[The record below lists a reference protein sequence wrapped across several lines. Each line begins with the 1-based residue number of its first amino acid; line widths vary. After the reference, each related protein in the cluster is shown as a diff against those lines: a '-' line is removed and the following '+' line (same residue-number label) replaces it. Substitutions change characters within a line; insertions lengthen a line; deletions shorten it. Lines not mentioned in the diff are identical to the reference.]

1 MRCRCGNE
9 IKNVPEH
16 LRGLASWVCEQC
28 TNTAPKQNPVV
39 VAQPESFRKPL
50 NIGRRKQAA

>member
-16 LRGLASWVCEQC
+16 LQGLANWVCEQC
-28 TNTAPKQNPVV
+28 TNMAPKQNPVA
-39 VAQPESFRKPL
+39 VANPDAFKKPL
-50 NIGRRKQAA
+50 HFSRRKEAA